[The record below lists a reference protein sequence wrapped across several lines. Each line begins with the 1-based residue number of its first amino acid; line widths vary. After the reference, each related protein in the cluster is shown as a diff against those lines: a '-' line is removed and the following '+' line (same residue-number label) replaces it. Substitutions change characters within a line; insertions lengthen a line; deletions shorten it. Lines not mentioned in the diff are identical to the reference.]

1 MIDNDYREV
10 DTDEKNVSDV
20 EETKEGTPVETG
32 EVVTDDPTEDNEK
45 TSSKNIIKI
54 SLFFLKIS
62 GSFFERICYTVLVHI
77 CDEINNIEET
87 QVKS

>member
-1 MIDNDYREV
+1 MKKHRQ
-10 DTDEKNVSDV
+10 
-20 EETKEGTPVETG
+20 
-32 EVVTDDPTEDNEK
+32 K
-45 TSSKNIIKI
+45 TFIKI
-54 SLFFLKIS
+54 SLFFQKIS